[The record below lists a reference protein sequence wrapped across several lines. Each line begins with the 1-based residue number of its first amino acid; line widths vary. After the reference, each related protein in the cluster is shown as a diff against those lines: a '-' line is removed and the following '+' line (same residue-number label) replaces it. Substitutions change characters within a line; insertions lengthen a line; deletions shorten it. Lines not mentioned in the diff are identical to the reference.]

1 MANNSVE
8 TDNENITSL
17 ILVEINRLIELEW
30 ELFLTNENK
39 ISNFTPDSLESKFLA
54 ETDTAETTDVDSM
67 FPRTA
72 LQLH

>member
-17 ILVEINRLIELEW
+17 MLVEINGLIELEW